1 MSNVIKNIQALL
13 DERADKQLKHQITTM
28 LQPLQK
34 HIEVI
39 PGYPKITFD
48 GKERTMDNSFMSTV
62 FEALFQ
68 HSQEQNRTDVSVQFL
83 SDAESFRQ
91 QFEELK
97 EARPK

>member
-1 MSNVIKNIQALL
+1 MSENIKTIQTLL
-13 DERADKQLKHQITTM
+13 DGRADKRLRSQITIM

-34 HIEVI
+34 HIEIVS
-39 PGYPKITFD
+39 GYPKITFD
-48 GKERTMDNSFMSTV
+48 GKERAMDNAFMSTV

-91 QFEELK
+91 QLEELK
-97 EARPK
+97 EARPE